1 MGGIVTHDGSA
12 SGDEPVAAINVT
24 SLIDIMF
31 CLLIGFMVATPLMN
45 QEQVA
50 MDIPHAIGV
59 EITEE
64 EFEYSVVSV
73 DAKGRVFVGSLPL
86 DADKAVTA
94 YAYARTG
101 YHRGLDQLRRNGWK
115 GFGPV
120 PYGHEPNRGF
130 LRCVAALAR
139 AADDIGET
147 DEFER
152 CRDLLDDCDPTAR
165 AELGLA

>member
-45 QEQVA
+45 QEQVE

-59 EITEE
+59 QITEE

-73 DAKGRVFVGSLPL
+73 DANGRVFVGSLPL
-86 DADKAVTA
+86 DADKAAWTEQLGANQKIKEDGMAFIQGDRTVPFSVILDIMIALKEAGVSEVGFVT
-94 YAYARTG
+94 
-101 YHRGLDQLRRNGWK
+101 
-115 GFGPV
+115 
-120 PYGHEPNRGF
+120 
-130 LRCVAALAR
+130 
-139 AADDIGET
+139 
-147 DEFER
+147 
-152 CRDLLDDCDPTAR
+152 DPKR
-165 AELGLA
+165 E